1 MKAHIALTTSYS
13 SLIANCAP
21 VAILLSACSVAP
33 VSEDAVT
40 VSGRT
45 GYSAYTSE
53 QQRVSQ
59 DACGYAAAYRAGD
72 YVYLSG
78 VVVGAPPGEALD
90 RAGFRE
96 RVCRTLQYA
105 HRNLE
110 AAGSDIRDVAEIIS
124 FHVWDSPHL
133 ALTKLEHLELIA
145 EVKRQF
151 TEVPHPAWSAIGVS
165 ELLPDTGL
173 VELRMVAYS
182 PTSGPRM
189 RSDDT
194 TQQGSMIDCGES

>member
-1 MKAHIALTTSYS
+1 MNARHALTTLHS
-13 SLIANCAP
+13 SLTAVCAP
-21 VAILLSACSVAP
+21 VALLLSACSVAP
-33 VSEDAVT
+33 ANEEAVS

-53 QQRVSQ
+53 QQRISQ
-59 DACGYAAAYRAGD
+59 DEWGYAAAYRAGD

-78 VVVGAPPGEALD
+78 VVVGVPPGETLD
-90 RAGFRE
+90 RVGFRE

-105 HRNLE
+105 DRNLE

-133 ALTKLEHLELIA
+133 ALTKLEHLEVIA

-151 TEVPHPAWSAIGVS
+151 IEVPHPAWSAIGVS

-182 PTSGPRM
+182 PTSGAQR
-189 RSDDT
+189 RSVDNT
-194 TQQGSMIDCGES
+194 LQGSMVDCGDG